1 MANEPFYRDG
11 LRFSCTRCSRCCR
24 HQPGYV
30 FLSEKDLLEL
40 AEEKSTSRDEVVSL
54 YCRQVNIN
62 GFFRLSLKEKAN
74 FDCVFWE
81 RGRCTVHEHRP
92 LQCRNYPFW
101 HGNLESIET
110 WNELQKECPGVNIG
124 KLHVRN
130 EIEEILEKRRSQ
142 PLIEVLPGKK
152 PGTRAD

>member
-1 MANEPFYRDG
+1 MAKEPFYQNG

-30 FLSEKDLLEL
+30 FLSEDDLDRLVR
-40 AEEKSTSRDEVVSL
+40 AKSTGRDQVISG

-101 HGNLESIET
+101 HGNLESMET
-110 WNELQKECPGVNIG
+110 WNELEKECPGVNIG
-124 KLHVRN
+124 ELHTRI
-130 EIEEILEKRRSQ
+130 EIEKMLERRRGQ
-142 PLIEVLPGKK
+142 PLIEFLPGKK
-152 PGTRAD
+152 PPARTE